1 AGALLQV
8 QAQRAAPLQDHA
20 AGGEASDAQL
30 RPLQVGEDADR
41 PAGPPLGPADA
52 LDHLRVLF
60 LVAVAEVEP
69 EDVRAGA
76 EQLFEPLRAG
86 GRRTD
91 RGDDLDPPA
100 APDCFSH
107 AAALPLMRESRAPQP
122 KLTARQARI

>member
-1 AGALLQV
+1 
-8 QAQRAAPLQDHA
+8 
-20 AGGEASDAQL
+20 
-30 RPLQVGEDADR
+30 
-41 PAGPPLGPADA
+41 GPPLGPADA

-122 KLTARQARI
+122 KLTARQARIKRGGRGRANCVETRCAVDGLPRFILAGR